1 MKQRSVLLTFIMTVS
16 LLSSDL
22 IQATEPES
30 VSMSIAEFT
39 QLDKA
44 AQKSLLLNVFQRR
57 LEHSKNLTYEVDLDL
72 FIHENQDEQPG
83 KLRSSGPFRRCREW
97 RLGNSYRMDSDMFRP
112 QDKQASQWVSDG
124 FDGKKRVSRSKFTD
138 KTRKY
143 GRIDTIHDSLLR
155 DNHFLFWLS
164 GEYPSQENYLFQD
177 IIKHKD
183 DFDIQSPVEDKL
195 VQLTIDYQPGW
206 TRKPGGKRVFLLDPN
221 KGFLPVRGISRWE
234 AMPANGG
241 QRQWRIER
249 FVVAESKLVG
259 DVWMPI
265 QLREEILSSSAP
277 KTIAVH
283 GIKVTRIEQGK
294 VKPADLIV
302 PFTEDMTIVDAIK
315 GVTYVTDKAGKPVG
329 PVKTISNGSPA
340 NASK

>member
-1 MKQRSVLLTFIMTVS
+1 MKQRSVFFTFIITVS
-16 LLSSDL
+16 LLSSIL
-22 IQATEPES
+22 IQAAEP
-30 VSMSIAEFT
+30 VSMSIAEFS

-57 LEHSKNLTYEVDLDL
+57 LEHSKNLAYEVDLDL

-112 QDKQASQWVSDG
+112 QDKRASQWISDG
-124 FDGKKRVSRSKFTD
+124 FDGKKRVSRSTFTD
-138 KTRKY
+138 KTHKY
-143 GRIDTIHDSLLR
+143 GRIDTIHDTLLR

-164 GEYPSQENYLFQD
+164 GEYPSQEIYLFQD

-183 DFDIQSPVEDKL
+183 DFVIQAPVEGKFVEL
-195 VQLTIDYQPGW
+195 KIDYQPSW

-234 AMPANGG
+234 AMPASGG

-249 FVVAESKLVG
+249 FVVSESRLAG

-265 QLREEILSSSAP
+265 QLREEILASPAP

-283 GIKVTRIEQGK
+283 EIKVTHIEHGK
-294 VKPADLIV
+294 VKPTDLVV
-302 PFTEDMTIVDAIK
+302 PFTEGMTIVDAIN
-315 GVTYVTDKAGKPVG
+315 GVTYVTDEDGKPTG
-329 PVKTISNGSPA
+329 PVKPLSNGSPV
-340 NASK
+340 NTPK

>member
-1 MKQRSVLLTFIMTVS
+1 MKRRSVFMTFIMSVS
-16 LLSSDL
+16 LLSFNL
-22 IQATEPES
+22 IHSAEP
-30 VSMSIAEFT
+30 VSISIEQFT

-44 AQKSLLLNVFQRR
+44 MQKTLLLSVFQRR
-57 LEHSKNLTYEVDLDL
+57 LEHSKNLAYEVDLDL
-72 FIHENQDEQPG
+72 FIHENQNEQPG
-83 KLRSSGPFRRCREW
+83 KLRTSGPFRRCREW
-97 RLGNSYRMDSDMFRP
+97 RLGNSYRMDSDMFRSE
-112 QDKQASQWVSDG
+112 DKEASQWISDG
-124 FDGKKRVSRSKFTD
+124 FDGNKGVSRSTFTD
-138 KTRKY
+138 KTHKY
-143 GRIDTIHDSLLR
+143 GRIDTIHDFLLR
-155 DNHFLFWLS
+155 DNHFLSWLS
-164 GEYPSQENYLFQD
+164 GEYPSHEIYLFQD

-183 DFDIQSPVEDKL
+183 DFDIQAPVANKF
-195 VQLTIDYQPGW
+195 VQLTIDYQPDW
-206 TRKPGGKRVFLLDPN
+206 TRKPGGKRVFLLDPS
-221 KGFLPVRGISRWE
+221 KGFLPVSGTSHWE

-249 FVVAESKLVG
+249 FVVSESKLTG

-265 QLREEILSSSAP
+265 QLREEILASSAP

-283 GIKVTRIEQGK
+283 EIKVTRIEHGK
-294 VKPADLIV
+294 VKPADLVV